1 MTRPNQSGLTPE
13 LVRELLNKD
22 LRVTEIARQFGVT
35 VGYVSQLKAKIGYR
49 TPKQEAMDKMPWKKL
64 PREQQRNR
72 IYQNLRLHLFYVAV
86 GRNGVTA
93 SQVDHLLGFYN
104 RVEDYVVEYDP
115 EIPSTPNNK
124 GGGFQYVPREER
136 DGDLILRRNKHTRI
150 EDGDLVYWRIPARLP
165 K

>member
-1 MTRPNQSGLTPE
+1 GYGDRQTVWRHRGI
-13 LVRELLNKD
+13 
-22 LRVTEIARQFGVT
+22 RV
-35 VGYVSQLKAKIGYR
+35 QLKAKIGYR

-93 SQVDHLLGFYN
+93 SQVDHLLGFYK

-150 EDGDLVYWRIPARLP
+150 EDGDLMYWRIPARLP
-165 K
+165 RG